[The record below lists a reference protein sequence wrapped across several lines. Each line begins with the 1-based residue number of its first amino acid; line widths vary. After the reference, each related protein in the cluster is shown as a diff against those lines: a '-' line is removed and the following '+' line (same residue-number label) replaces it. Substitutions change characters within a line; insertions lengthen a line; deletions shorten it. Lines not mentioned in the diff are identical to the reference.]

1 MKRST
6 ISKQYFGY
14 TTDRAKNEHPQHLHA
29 KNPPLFGVIW
39 ELLINIYIADILIG
53 VIRSYYINV

>member
-1 MKRST
+1 MKRLT

-14 TTDRAKNEHPQHLHA
+14 TTDRAKNEYPQHLHA

-53 VIRSYYINV
+53 VIRS